1 MQREGWP
8 PLTAAELLVLRDP
21 NKAQGAAALKLA
33 LMELLG
39 QRALELRRDPGG
51 KAKDDRLA
59 PAPRAPGQPALRP
72 PQVAALETVAA
83 ASSGGQGATIA
94 QIVARARQSY
104 GADMARFQDTYIIPA
119 LLARGLVET
128 RREKWLWIFTVT
140 RHRRTPAGEQALAE
154 LETLL
159 ARAREIPGMLER
171 DSGQALALALS
182 LGGAVLLLDELRPHY
197 AVLSEELRR
206 TVASGSAGDNS
217 FLWVAGAADIG
228 GASDAFDGI
237 SGLDS
242 GWGAGG
248 GDSGGWGGDGGG
260 GGGDGGGGG
269 GGDGGGG
276 GSSGA

>member
-1 MQREGWP
+1 MQKEGWP

-21 NKAQGAAALKLA
+21 NKAQGAAALKVT

-51 KAKDDRLA
+51 KAKDDRLV
-59 PAPRAPGQPALRP
+59 PAPRAPGQSALRP
-72 PQVAALETVAA
+72 PQVAALETVAM
-83 ASSGGQGATIA
+83 ASSDGQGATIA
-94 QIVARARQSY
+94 QTVARARQSY
-104 GADMARFQDTYIIPA
+104 GADMARFQDTYVIPP

-128 RREKWLWIFTVT
+128 RQEKRLWIFTVT
-140 RHRRTPAGEQALAE
+140 RTHRTPAGEQALAE

-159 ARAREIPGMLER
+159 TRAREIPGMLER

-197 AVLSEELRR
+197 AALSEEMRR
-206 TVASGSAGDNS
+206 TVAAGGAGGDS
-217 FLWVAGAADIG
+217 FLWVSSATDIG
-228 GASDAFDGI
+228 GASDAFDGV
-237 SGLDS
+237 SSLDS

-248 GDSGGWGGDGGG
+248 GDSGGWGGDAGSGGGDGGG

-269 GGDGGGG
+269 G
-276 GSSGA
+276 SGT